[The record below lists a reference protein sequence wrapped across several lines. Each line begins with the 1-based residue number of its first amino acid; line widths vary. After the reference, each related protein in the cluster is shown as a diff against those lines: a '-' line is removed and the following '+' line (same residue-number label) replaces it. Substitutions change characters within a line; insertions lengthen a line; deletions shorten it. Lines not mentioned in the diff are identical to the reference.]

1 MAYVGILLI
10 AILVSFII
18 VRIWGFALELTG
30 IEPDVARFQ
39 ALSAFSGTGFTTR
52 EAERVVGNKIRRRI
66 VAILIILGNA
76 GTVTVIATLVA
87 SSTQVSGYTWF
98 FIRLAIIIGGIFV
111 LYQLI
116 MRSNVG
122 RRIPAWLQRPVMNRI
137 LRGAPAVK
145 LLIYFRPDLK
155 NIASKQ
161 LDLVAGLAD
170 QCLEE
175 DIAFLV
181 ESVSYPIEEER
192 INQGGT
198 SSRKFAEIK
207 PGLVIETARQ
217 ITALP
222 IDVLKA
228 EFPAD
233 IKFEQDEGKLL
244 GLCKEL
250 NRASR
255 LPWVL
260 LSAGVDFESFRK
272 QVKIACKAGAS
283 GFLAGRALWQEG
295 VRIRSREKRLDFFQN
310 TAVPRLKEL
319 AEIADIY
326 GKPWYSRLGAEDGKF
341 VPLAEGWYRDY

>member
-1 MAYVGILLI
+1 MNISIGKLRGLQQLADSKGMMTMCAIDHRGALKRALNEKNPDAVSYQDMVDFKLDLCQAVAPFASAILLDPEYGAGQAI
-10 AILVSFII
+10 AVGLMPGSKGLLVS
-18 VRIWGFALELTG
+18 LEKT
-30 IEPDVARFQ
+30 
-39 ALSAFSGTGFTTR
+39 
-52 EAERVVGNKIRRRI
+52 
-66 VAILIILGNA
+66 
-76 GTVTVIATLVA
+76 
-87 SSTQVSGYTWF
+87 GYT
-98 FIRLAIIIGGIFV
+98 GGSAARITE
-111 LYQLI
+111 LLPG
-116 MRSNVG
+116 RSVKK
-122 RRIPAWLQRPVMNRI
+122 VKKM
-137 LRGAPAVK
+137 GASAVK

-155 NIASKQ
+155 DIASKQ

-181 ESVSYPIEEER
+181 EPVSYPIEKER
-192 INQGGT
+192 INQSGT

-207 PGLVIETARQ
+207 SELVIETARQ

-244 GLCKEL
+244 GLCQEL

-260 LSAGVDFESFRK
+260 LSAGVDFGSFRK

-310 TAVPRLKEL
+310 TAAPRLKEL

-326 GKPWYSRLGAEDGKF
+326 GKPWYSRLGAENGKF
-341 VPLAEGWYRDY
+341 APLAEGWYRGY

>member
-1 MAYVGILLI
+1 MNIAIGKLRGLQQLADSRGMMTMCAIDHRGALKRALNEKNPDAVSYQDMVDFKLDLCQAVAPFASAILLDPEYGAGQAI
-10 AILVSFII
+10 AAGLLPGPKGLLV
-18 VRIWGFALELTG
+18 GLEKT
-30 IEPDVARFQ
+30 
-39 ALSAFSGTGFTTR
+39 
-52 EAERVVGNKIRRRI
+52 
-66 VAILIILGNA
+66 
-76 GTVTVIATLVA
+76 
-87 SSTQVSGYTWF
+87 GYTGESTARITELLPGWSVKKVKK
-98 FIRLAIIIGGIFV
+98 IGA
-111 LYQLI
+111 
-116 MRSNVG
+116 S
-122 RRIPAWLQRPVMNRI
+122 
-137 LRGAPAVK
+137 AVK

-155 NIASKQ
+155 DIASKQ
-161 LDLVAGLAD
+161 LDLVARLAD

-181 ESVSYPIEEER
+181 EPVSYPIEKER

-198 SSRKFAEIK
+198 SSKKFAEIK

-244 GLCKEL
+244 GLCQEL

-295 VRIRSREKRLDFFQN
+295 AQIRSRDERMKFFQN
-310 TAVPRLKEL
+310 TAAPRLKEL
-319 AEIADIY
+319 AGVADRY
-326 GKPWYSRLGAEDGKF
+326 GKPWYSRVEAEKGRF
-341 VPLAEGWYRDY
+341 SPLAEGWYRDY

>member
-1 MAYVGILLI
+1 MNISIGKLRGLQQLADSRGMMTMCAIDHRGALKRALNEKNPDAVSYQDMVDFKLDLCQAVAPFASAILLDPEYGAGQAI
-10 AILVSFII
+10 AAGLMPGSKGLLIS
-18 VRIWGFALELTG
+18 LE
-30 IEPDVARFQ
+30 
-39 ALSAFSGTGFTTR
+39 
-52 EAERVVGNKIRRRI
+52 K
-66 VAILIILGNA
+66 
-76 GTVTVIATLVA
+76 
-87 SSTQVSGYTWF
+87 SGYT
-98 FIRLAIIIGGIFV
+98 GG
-111 LYQLI
+111 
-116 MRSNVG
+116 SAA
-122 RRIPAWLQRPVMNRI
+122 RITELLPGWGVKKARKM
-137 LRGAPAVK
+137 GASAVK

-155 NIASKQ
+155 DIASKQ

-181 ESVSYPIEEER
+181 EPVSYPIEKER
-192 INQGGT
+192 INQSGT
-198 SSRKFAEIK
+198 ASRKFAEVK
-207 PGLVIETARQ
+207 PELVIETARQ

-233 IKFEQDEGKLL
+233 IKFEQDEAKLI
-244 GLCKEL
+244 GLCQEL
-250 NRASR
+250 NQASR

-310 TAVPRLKEL
+310 TAAPRLKEL
-319 AEIADIY
+319 AEIADRY
-326 GKPWYSRLGAEDGKF
+326 GKPWYSRLEAENGKF
-341 VPLAEGWYRDY
+341 APLAEGWYRGY

>member
-1 MAYVGILLI
+1 MNISIGKLRGLQQLADSKGIMTMCAIDHRGALKRALNEKNPDAVSYQDIVDFKLDLCQAVAPFASAILLDPEYGAGQAI
-10 AILVSFII
+10 AAGLLPGPKGLLVSVEKTGYIGDSTA
-18 VRIWGFALELTG
+18 RITELL
-30 IEPDVARFQ
+30 PDWSVKK
-39 ALSAFSGTGFTTR
+39 
-52 EAERVVGNKIRRRI
+52 VKKI
-66 VAILIILGNA
+66 G
-76 GTVTVIATLVA
+76 A
-87 SSTQVSGYTWF
+87 S
-98 FIRLAIIIGGIFV
+98 
-111 LYQLI
+111 
-116 MRSNVG
+116 
-122 RRIPAWLQRPVMNRI
+122 
-137 LRGAPAVK
+137 AVK

-155 NIASKQ
+155 DVASKQ
-161 LDLVAGLAD
+161 LDLVARLAD

-181 ESVSYPIEEER
+181 EPVSYPIEE
-192 INQGGT
+192 GGA
-198 SSRKFAEIK
+198 SSKKFAEIK

-244 GLCKEL
+244 GFCQEL
-250 NRASR
+250 TQASQ

-295 VRIRSREKRLDFFQN
+295 AQIRSRDERMNFFQK
-310 TAVPRLKEL
+310 TAAPRLEEL
-319 AEIADIY
+319 AEIADSY
-326 GKPWYSRLGAEDGKF
+326 GKPWYSRLGAENGKF
-341 VPLAEGWYRDY
+341 APVTEGWYRNY

>member
-1 MAYVGILLI
+1 MMNISIGKLRGLQQLADSKDIMTMCAIDHRGALKRALNEKNPDAVSYQDMVDFKLDLCQAVAPFASAILLDPEYGAGQAIAAGLLPGPKGLLVSMEKTGYVGDRTARITELLPGWS
-10 AILVSFII
+10 VKK
-18 VRIWGFALELTG
+18 VKKMG
-30 IEPDVARFQ
+30 
-39 ALSAFSGTGFTTR
+39 
-52 EAERVVGNKIRRRI
+52 
-66 VAILIILGNA
+66 
-76 GTVTVIATLVA
+76 A
-87 SSTQVSGYTWF
+87 S
-98 FIRLAIIIGGIFV
+98 
-111 LYQLI
+111 
-116 MRSNVG
+116 
-122 RRIPAWLQRPVMNRI
+122 
-137 LRGAPAVK
+137 AVK

-155 NIASKQ
+155 DIASKQ
-161 LDLVAGLAD
+161 LDLVARLAD

-181 ESVSYPIEEER
+181 EPVSYPIEKER

-198 SSRKFAEIK
+198 SSKKFAEIK

-244 GLCKEL
+244 GLCQEL

-260 LSAGVDFESFRK
+260 LSAGVDFESFKK
-272 QVKIACKAGAS
+272 QVKIACKAEAS

-295 VRIRSREKRLDFFQN
+295 AQIRSRDERMKFFQN
-310 TAVPRLKEL
+310 TAAPRLKEL

-341 VPLAEGWYRDY
+341 APLAEGWYRDY